1 MMKRKEVLQRMKY
14 AITSIGNY
22 YPLDTVQNIQNS
34 IDSFKNLRED
44 LKAEAAKNI
53 YNEAINARVS
63 IPADNEIYR
72 FVSLKEDAIDKGK
85 VFECE
90 YFYVSSSDLDDTDSF
105 TDELDRMSTSI
116 NKAIGRSDVFKSYI
130 SVNQNDNT
138 GKTFTTNLYTIYE
151 DKGVYKFIKIAN
163 IEVTYYNKFTYSY
176 EILTTFDFDVNKVYR
191 DEDKL
196 ENDTLSESFNIDR
209 ILNDNENV
217 DFFYLGETST
227 KLLESL
233 KPSDYGIP
241 ELKKFPM
248 HDKKHV
254 LLAIKFFNTYVGTK
268 YEKELANNINK
279 KIQEFKIPDSE
290 IHMTKVNQFKK
301 YYIPYKGETLDE
313 GFEVKI
319 NSFSKAID
327 IPKVYHCST
336 INLGT
341 QKYFVPRIPDGFDT
355 TNGYEENKTKRIC
368 VSTKI
373 ELCILAMNPEDIKT
387 GKKLY
392 VYTPVDMNKVNDH
405 LMKPDTNE
413 VEDCDATE
421 EYWITKQTKMK
432 LIGVIQIGKKT
443 KAYSRLWHS
452 ISRED
457 GMTHELRYDYYYEW
471 KWFNIQDKDEV
482 DLYNKI
488 NPKKLYEEV
497 EPLNFSKFRSDYNN
511 ECKKL
516 YYTSLKRNDDKASMI
531 DDEQKYFN
539 ITDAIKNT
547 SGLSNDLSCHPEN
560 LYGTHKDVF
569 LYVYNNTT
577 EDEKRL
583 KPVYHGV
590 ITVHF
595 RDEKDWD
602 KNKDNFDWEW
612 EYKEDLG
619 YDKES
624 NEIIN
629 LYEVQNKT
637 EEIDFL
643 LNESHVLVNMY
654 RVDQDNFDGKIL
666 QPQVPDNYFTR
677 NSYEDNSTPRVCFAR
692 DIKHCLRA
700 MSCNCT
706 GMEFYVH
713 VPLSF
718 YDAKSH
724 LKRPLSKEVPGA
736 DITGE
741 IWITRPVKLLCIGK
755 IRVIKDTGEKGFKF
769 KYGPHTAELYDW
781 EWEWIEKYKNINE
794 SMILSEDFN
803 IDFKKKENFFNSL
816 TKNTDS
822 TLTELIY
829 GNIRQSI
836 SIDKVNQ
843 ELIISGFNYNK
854 FLTRLKDMYD
864 HRGISNLFE
873 KNYTW
878 WSMLLW
884 KKEKIKKGDM
894 KISKLTCPI
903 FFALEIYKIFLDLA
917 DEYNINYYKRIA
929 GNIYSKTWISNYEKR
944 PTDDSI
950 DINQL
955 SKIKYTLKEYQLDFI
970 KEYKTLKF
978 RYDLEGYILSFE
990 QGLGKTLTSLALAEC
1005 LHKDQIIIVCPNTLK
1020 ENWSNEIKDYFEDY
1034 KNKDLF
1040 LRDVFVIGNS
1050 KFKFS
1055 GRTKYFIVN
1064 QESIEKVL
1072 KYTDNK
1078 KNTMIIV
1085 DECHNFRNNSSKR
1098 TQSLLALKEKLN
1110 CKDNLM
1116 MSGTPIKATPDEI
1129 IPALRMIDPYF
1140 TSDLADR
1147 YRKAFNANTT
1157 EISRVVKERFD
1168 RTIYRRTKKEV
1179 LSLPKKVV
1187 SDLYYKIPNE
1197 SDYYI
1202 TILNKEIK
1210 RLFKEFYEYE
1220 AKAIPKL
1227 ETEFNSLVYRYSMTS
1242 KIETKRYLD
1251 FVNNTVL
1258 GKDISISEYRLELY
1272 TKFLEENVYTNPNLP
1287 TSDRLRIEELVKKY
1301 IHIRNV
1307 AMGKAIGRV
1316 LPKARANCYVDI
1328 IKNNKKD
1335 ILKRIKD
1342 NPRKTVIFTAFLPVA
1357 KYLYETMEDNGIGT
1371 VLIVGSTDKNVRI
1384 DYINEFKNND
1394 NIEVLIATTQTMST
1408 GVTLTEANQMF
1419 FFGTPYRSSDFNQ
1432 ACDRIHRLGQT
1443 SDVFIYKVLLESSKK
1458 NVTNRIDDILRWS
1471 DSMFTSL
1478 IESYDILN
1486 EEKSLKSIVN
1496 TAVDIFR
1503 KHNLEPKFSKSELN
1517 KFLEKDDKLCF
1528 CGLGSNYNRINQACR
1543 EANKTIKP
1551 LGYKMNPDNYGT
1563 AWLESLRPKSES
1575 LDILNEAM
1583 FLNKKDLYLN
1593 YEEWNLGRTNILL
1606 ITGLSGSGKST
1617 LGMKEA
1623 SAHNA
1628 EYIELDL
1635 FEQCYMFAN
1644 EDQLKEAGLVFY
1656 DYLTKNRSL
1665 YEKLKQKQIHG
1676 EELGKEIAKFLN
1688 YVITYCE
1695 SKPHTKFV
1703 IEGVQIYSFMKVDK
1717 AKCYPMIIKNT
1728 SALVSMLRR
1737 IKRSFKNGEVKN
1749 LKEFRNLEI
1758 VKMLSWYFGEEKVL
1772 EEFRKACKVVLE
1784 SSTAS
1789 LAVVPSNGIGS
1800 NPTQVVKTYDYI
1812 NSHNMLKSY
1821 YDLKD
1826 DIKKSSLFNEA
1837 IITSPKTLYGYDRV
1851 KITKDI
1857 FERYTEELRKLGYN
1871 KEGMT
1876 FNEGDKGEFIFDKN
1890 KNIKGCILI
1899 TKYIVN
1905 KIPVNVLRFIYID
1918 DSICDDKHPKE
1929 KWFTSLYNI
1938 SINKYSVSCI
1948 EINKKDKYLMN
1959 EFITKNG
1966 RTILEDNGKTVLISL
1981 DDELFNTDYKLVLN
1995 NSDKNEPV
2003 KGTAKEE
2010 IPLDETIVPENTL
2023 NEIGQIAS
2031 LNKLGTTSGVNS
2043 KLGLWNPIVKIGNK
2057 NYRERCEALIFDS
2070 GMVYL
2075 GVNINRIRIPGG
2087 GTHPNVL
2094 IEDQLVEECREE
2106 ARINIKDIQ
2115 YIGCYK
2121 NDYTDAHKEIYK
2133 KVNNLEN
2140 VTYEGAITYLFIA
2153 KYDSK
2158 YTGEIKALDRDDLL
2172 QEGQFIPIARALD
2185 YNLKNEWRVA
2195 LNYYLGY
2202 VDKNEDSTIYDY
2214 SSKIISNEE
2223 NFKTHFLELA
2233 ISDYTK
2239 NIMTESYN
2247 ILTEEASSNALKAK
2261 RKKIEKLVYGFFN
2274 MIDSTG
2280 KNAEKYKKHYDSLTD
2295 KQFFKEINDMLKDDK
2310 KNFYLEILPNI
2321 NEPSLKKIKETADFL
2336 GLELDEYV
2344 YFRHDGDE
2352 HTPVRTPYKVPV
2364 GYLQIRRLRVKRFWL
2379 ITRPKKLCIKL

>member
-14 AITSIGNY
+14 AITSVGNY

-72 FVSLKEDAIDKGK
+72 FVSLKEDAVDKGK

-130 SVNQNDNT
+130 SVNQNDDT

-176 EILTTFDFDVNKVYR
+176 EILATFDFDVNKVYR

-301 YYIPYKGETLDE
+301 YYIPYKKETLDE

-516 YYTSLKRNDDKASMI
+516 YYTTLKRNDGTASMI

-547 SGLSNDLSCHPEN
+547 SGLSNELSCHPEN

-577 EDEKRL
+577 EDEKRF
-583 KPVYHGV
+583 KPVYHGI
-590 ITVHF
+590 ITIHF

-612 EYKEDLG
+612 ETKEDLG

-654 RVDQDNFDGKIL
+654 RLDQDNFDGKIL
-666 QPQVPDNYFTR
+666 QPKVPDNYYTR
-677 NSYEDNSTPRVCFAR
+677 NGYEDNSTPRVCFAP

-724 LKRPLSKEVPGA
+724 LKRPLSKEVPDA

-755 IRVIKDTGEKGFKF
+755 IRVIKDAGEKGFKF

-794 SMILSEDFN
+794 SLLLSED
-803 IDFKKKENFFNSL
+803 
-816 TKNTDS
+816 
-822 TLTELIY
+822 
-829 GNIRQSI
+829 
-836 SIDKVNQ
+836 
-843 ELIISGFNYNK
+843 YN
-854 FLTRLKDMYD
+854 
-864 HRGISNLFE
+864 
-873 KNYTW
+873 
-878 WSMLLW
+878 
-884 KKEKIKKGDM
+884 
-894 KISKLTCPI
+894 
-903 FFALEIYKIFLDLA
+903 
-917 DEYNINYYKRIA
+917 
-929 GNIYSKTWISNYEKR
+929 
-944 PTDDSI
+944 
-950 DINQL
+950 
-955 SKIKYTLKEYQLDFI
+955 
-970 KEYKTLKF
+970 
-978 RYDLEGYILSFE
+978 
-990 QGLGKTLTSLALAEC
+990 
-1005 LHKDQIIIVCPNTLK
+1005 
-1020 ENWSNEIKDYFEDY
+1020 
-1034 KNKDLF
+1034 
-1040 LRDVFVIGNS
+1040 VF
-1050 KFKFS
+1050 
-1055 GRTKYFIVN
+1055 
-1064 QESIEKVL
+1064 
-1072 KYTDNK
+1072 
-1078 KNTMIIV
+1078 
-1085 DECHNFRNNSSKR
+1085 
-1098 TQSLLALKEKLN
+1098 
-1110 CKDNLM
+1110 
-1116 MSGTPIKATPDEI
+1116 
-1129 IPALRMIDPYF
+1129 
-1140 TSDLADR
+1140 
-1147 YRKAFNANTT
+1147 
-1157 EISRVVKERFD
+1157 
-1168 RTIYRRTKKEV
+1168 
-1179 LSLPKKVV
+1179 
-1187 SDLYYKIPNE
+1187 
-1197 SDYYI
+1197 
-1202 TILNKEIK
+1202 
-1210 RLFKEFYEYE
+1210 
-1220 AKAIPKL
+1220 
-1227 ETEFNSLVYRYSMTS
+1227 
-1242 KIETKRYLD
+1242 
-1251 FVNNTVL
+1251 
-1258 GKDISISEYRLELY
+1258 
-1272 TKFLEENVYTNPNLP
+1272 
-1287 TSDRLRIEELVKKY
+1287 
-1301 IHIRNV
+1301 
-1307 AMGKAIGRV
+1307 
-1316 LPKARANCYVDI
+1316 
-1328 IKNNKKD
+1328 
-1335 ILKRIKD
+1335 
-1342 NPRKTVIFTAFLPVA
+1342 
-1357 KYLYETMEDNGIGT
+1357 
-1371 VLIVGSTDKNVRI
+1371 
-1384 DYINEFKNND
+1384 
-1394 NIEVLIATTQTMST
+1394 
-1408 GVTLTEANQMF
+1408 
-1419 FFGTPYRSSDFNQ
+1419 
-1432 ACDRIHRLGQT
+1432 
-1443 SDVFIYKVLLESSKK
+1443 
-1458 NVTNRIDDILRWS
+1458 
-1471 DSMFTSL
+1471 
-1478 IESYDILN
+1478 N

-1496 TAVDIFR
+1496 TTVGIFR

-1517 KFLEKDDKLCF
+1517 KFLEKDEKLCF
-1528 CGLGSNYNRINQACR
+1528 CGLGSNYNRITQACR

-1551 LGYKMNPDNYGT
+1551 LGYKITPDNYGT
-1563 AWLESLRPKSES
+1563 AWLKSLKPKNKSI
-1575 LDILNEAM
+1575 DILNEAM

-1623 SAHNA
+1623 STHKS

-1665 YEKLKQKQIHG
+1665 YEKLKQKQIRG

-1857 FERYTEELRKLGYN
+1857 FERYTEELRKIGYN

-1938 SINKYSVSCI
+1938 SINKYSVACI

-1959 EFITKNG
+1959 EFITENG
-1966 RTILEDNGKTVLISL
+1966 RTVLEDNGKTVLVSL

-2057 NYRERCEALIFDS
+2057 NYRERCEALIFNDS

-2133 KVNNLEN
+2133 KVNDLEN

-2172 QEGQFIPIARALD
+2172 QEGQFIPIAKALD

-2352 HTPVRTPYKVPV
+2352 HVPVRTPYKVPV

>member
-14 AITSIGNY
+14 AITSVGNY

-72 FVSLKEDAIDKGK
+72 FVSLKEDAVDKGK

-130 SVNQNDNT
+130 SVNQNDDT

-163 IEVTYYNKFTYSY
+163 IEVTYYNRFTYSY

-301 YYIPYKGETLDE
+301 YYIPYKGESL
-313 GFEVKI
+313 K
-319 NSFSKAID
+319 
-327 IPKVYHCST
+327 
-336 INLGT
+336 
-341 QKYFVPRIPDGFDT
+341 
-355 TNGYEENKTKRIC
+355 EEFN
-368 VSTKI
+368 I
-373 ELCILAMNPEDIKT
+373 ETFRN
-387 GKKLY
+387 
-392 VYTPVDMNKVNDH
+392 
-405 LMKPDTNE
+405 
-413 VEDCDATE
+413 
-421 EYWITKQTKMK
+421 
-432 LIGVIQIGKKT
+432 
-443 KAYSRLWHS
+443 
-452 ISRED
+452 
-457 GMTHELRYDYYYEW
+457 DYY
-471 KWFNIQDKDEV
+471 
-482 DLYNKI
+482 
-488 NPKKLYEEV
+488 
-497 EPLNFSKFRSDYNN
+497 N

-516 YYTSLKRNDDKASMI
+516 YYTTLKRNDGTASMI

-539 ITDAIKNT
+539 IADAIKNT

-577 EDEKRL
+577 EDEKRF
-583 KPVYHGV
+583 KPVYHGI
-590 ITVHF
+590 ITIHF

-612 EYKEDLG
+612 ETKEDLG
-619 YDKES
+619 YDKKS

-643 LNESHVLVNMY
+643 LNESHVLINMY
-654 RVDQDNFDGKIL
+654 RLDHDNFDGKIL

-677 NSYEDNSTPRVCFAR
+677 NGYEDNSTPRVCFAR

-769 KYGPHTAELYDW
+769 KYGPHTVELYDW

-794 SMILSEDFN
+794 SLLLSED
-803 IDFKKKENFFNSL
+803 
-816 TKNTDS
+816 
-822 TLTELIY
+822 
-829 GNIRQSI
+829 
-836 SIDKVNQ
+836 
-843 ELIISGFNYNK
+843 YN
-854 FLTRLKDMYD
+854 
-864 HRGISNLFE
+864 
-873 KNYTW
+873 
-878 WSMLLW
+878 
-884 KKEKIKKGDM
+884 
-894 KISKLTCPI
+894 
-903 FFALEIYKIFLDLA
+903 
-917 DEYNINYYKRIA
+917 
-929 GNIYSKTWISNYEKR
+929 
-944 PTDDSI
+944 
-950 DINQL
+950 
-955 SKIKYTLKEYQLDFI
+955 
-970 KEYKTLKF
+970 
-978 RYDLEGYILSFE
+978 
-990 QGLGKTLTSLALAEC
+990 
-1005 LHKDQIIIVCPNTLK
+1005 
-1020 ENWSNEIKDYFEDY
+1020 
-1034 KNKDLF
+1034 
-1040 LRDVFVIGNS
+1040 VF
-1050 KFKFS
+1050 
-1055 GRTKYFIVN
+1055 
-1064 QESIEKVL
+1064 
-1072 KYTDNK
+1072 
-1078 KNTMIIV
+1078 
-1085 DECHNFRNNSSKR
+1085 
-1098 TQSLLALKEKLN
+1098 
-1110 CKDNLM
+1110 
-1116 MSGTPIKATPDEI
+1116 
-1129 IPALRMIDPYF
+1129 
-1140 TSDLADR
+1140 
-1147 YRKAFNANTT
+1147 
-1157 EISRVVKERFD
+1157 
-1168 RTIYRRTKKEV
+1168 
-1179 LSLPKKVV
+1179 
-1187 SDLYYKIPNE
+1187 
-1197 SDYYI
+1197 
-1202 TILNKEIK
+1202 
-1210 RLFKEFYEYE
+1210 
-1220 AKAIPKL
+1220 
-1227 ETEFNSLVYRYSMTS
+1227 
-1242 KIETKRYLD
+1242 
-1251 FVNNTVL
+1251 
-1258 GKDISISEYRLELY
+1258 
-1272 TKFLEENVYTNPNLP
+1272 
-1287 TSDRLRIEELVKKY
+1287 
-1301 IHIRNV
+1301 
-1307 AMGKAIGRV
+1307 
-1316 LPKARANCYVDI
+1316 
-1328 IKNNKKD
+1328 
-1335 ILKRIKD
+1335 
-1342 NPRKTVIFTAFLPVA
+1342 
-1357 KYLYETMEDNGIGT
+1357 
-1371 VLIVGSTDKNVRI
+1371 
-1384 DYINEFKNND
+1384 
-1394 NIEVLIATTQTMST
+1394 
-1408 GVTLTEANQMF
+1408 
-1419 FFGTPYRSSDFNQ
+1419 
-1432 ACDRIHRLGQT
+1432 
-1443 SDVFIYKVLLESSKK
+1443 
-1458 NVTNRIDDILRWS
+1458 
-1471 DSMFTSL
+1471 
-1478 IESYDILN
+1478 N

-1496 TAVDIFR
+1496 TTVDIFR

-1528 CGLGSNYNRINQACR
+1528 CGLGSNYNRITQACR

-1563 AWLESLRPKSES
+1563 AWLKSLKPKNES

-1583 FLNKKDLYLN
+1583 FLNRKDLYLN

-1623 SAHNA
+1623 SAHKA

-1665 YEKLKQKQIHG
+1665 YEKLKQKQIRG

-1789 LAVVPSNGIGS
+1789 LAVVPNNGVGS
-1800 NPTQVVKTYDYI
+1800 NPNRIVKTYDYI
-1812 NSHNMLKSY
+1812 DSHDMLNSCY
-1821 YDLKD
+1821 EIKD
-1826 DIKKSSLFNEA
+1826 RIKKSSLFNEA

-1871 KEGMT
+1871 KEGMA

-1959 EFITKNG
+1959 EFITENG
-1966 RTILEDNGKTVLISL
+1966 RTVLEDNGKTVIISL

-2023 NEIGQIAS
+2023 NKIGQIAS

-2057 NYRERCEALIFDS
+2057 NYRERCEALIIDS

-2172 QEGQFIPIARALD
+2172 QEGQFIPIAKALD